1 MTLWRR
7 ALIVTAMLLGAAIA
21 SNTLAAS
28 GGGHSGGPGGGASG
42 GRGGGASGGHA
53 AQGGGHGGHYRGGGH
68 YGGGGHYVPRYYSGV
83 FIGAP
88 LYAPFYYY
96 YPPLLPYY
104 DYPMPG
110 VAPTAPIYIEQYP
123 PQTAPQQSWYW
134 YYCASSN
141 AYYPYVNYCPEGW
154 KQVAPQPPF

>member
-1 MTLWRR
+1 
-7 ALIVTAMLLGAAIA
+7 MLLGAAIA

-53 AQGGGHGGHYRGGGH
+53 AQGGGHGGH

>member
-1 MTLWRR
+1 
-7 ALIVTAMLLGAAIA
+7 MLLGAAIA

-53 AQGGGHGGHYRGGGH
+53 AQGGGHGGHYR
-68 YGGGGHYVPRYYSGV
+68 GGGHYVPRYYSGV